1 MIFTMASSL
10 LSDNVRVLKAS
21 VSRTAYQGVAIAV
34 ASIIVATCMVS
45 VYLVG
50 EISFAGIVQAQ
61 KTNLALWILNCVPFV
76 FAFWGQYSSSIIAY
90 EAGAMIYDQTQELR
104 SKADDMARQTSYVTT
119 HDSLTDLPNRAL
131 FYDRVSQAL
140 NLGNSQNKRLSV
152 LLIEIENFKEVYDTL
167 GRNSSDLILKQIAT
181 RLQGVV
187 LDQESVARI
196 DGNVFAIL
204 LADVSDLTEA
214 EYLAQAIQRAM
225 DQAFVIERL
234 QFAVHS
240 NIGIVHFP
248 EHGEDVDSLV
258 QRAGVA
264 LYKARSSNNG
274 YSVYESSFDKHSPR
288 RLTLMSEL
296 RNAIERDELEL
307 YYQPKVAI
315 QTGELYGAEAL
326 VRWNHPKHGFISP
339 DEFIPMAERTRTIK
353 PLSLWVLKRAFQH
366 CAVWHKKG
374 VEIKISVNLSAKDL
388 LDPSLPDTVAG
399 VTASTSIK
407 PDWIIFE
414 ITESA
419 IMTDP
424 ERALI
429 TVNRLHQ
436 MGFELAV
443 DDFGTGYSSLAY
455 LKKMPLTELKIDKSF
470 VEDIQNSENDAVIV
484 KATINLGHN
493 LGLQVTAEGVE
504 TEEILNQL
512 KEYGC
517 DIAQGY
523 YFTKPLSVTDFN
535 DWVAASKWQPVPDK
549 SIPSQNREAV

>member
-131 FYDRVSQAL
+131 FYDRVGQAI
-140 NLGNSQNKRLSV
+140 NSVNNQNKQLSI

-204 LADVSDLTEA
+204 LADISDLTEA

-234 QFAVHS
+234 QFSVHS

-366 CAVWHKKG
+366 CATWHKKG

-523 YFTKPLSVTDFN
+523 YFTKPLSVADFN

>member
-10 LSDNVRVLKAS
+10 LSDNVQVLKAS
-21 VSRTAYQGVAIAV
+21 VSKTAYQGVAIAV
-34 ASIIVATCMVS
+34 ASIIVATFMVS

-50 EISFAGIVQAQ
+50 EVSFAGIMQAQ

-104 SKADDMARQTSYVTT
+104 SKADDMAKQANYATT
-119 HDSLTDLPNRAL
+119 HDTLTDLPNRAL
-131 FYDRVSQAL
+131 FYDRVSQAI
-140 NLGNSQNKRLSV
+140 NSANNQSKQLSI

-204 LADVSDLTEA
+204 LADIDELTEA
-214 EYLAQAIQRAM
+214 EYLAQAIHRAM
-225 DQAFVIERL
+225 DQAYVVERL

-240 NIGIVHFP
+240 NVGIVHFP

-264 LYKARSSNNG
+264 LYKAQSSNNG
-274 YSVYESSFDKHSPR
+274 YSVYEPSFDQHSPR

-296 RNAIERDELEL
+296 RNAIDRDELEL
-307 YYQPKVAI
+307 YYQPKIDI
-315 QTGELYGAEAL
+315 QAGKLYGAEAL

-366 CAVWHKKG
+366 CAAWHKQG
-374 VEIKISVNLSAKDL
+374 VDIKISVNLSAKDL
-388 LDPSLPDTVAG
+388 LDPSLPDTIAG
-399 VTASTSIK
+399 VTASTSVK
-407 PDWIIFE
+407 PEWIIFE

-424 ERALI
+424 EGALI
-429 TVNRLHQ
+429 TVDRLSN

-470 VEDIQNSENDAVIV
+470 VEDIQSSENDAVIV
-484 KATINLGHN
+484 KATINLAHN

-504 TEEILNQL
+504 NEEVLNML
-512 KEYGC
+512 KGYGC
-517 DIAQGY
+517 DIVQGY
-523 YFTKPLSVTDFN
+523 HLAKPLSVADFN
-535 DWVAASKWQPVPDK
+535 DWLKSSKWQ
-549 SIPSQNREAV
+549 SIPNNSVQEKG